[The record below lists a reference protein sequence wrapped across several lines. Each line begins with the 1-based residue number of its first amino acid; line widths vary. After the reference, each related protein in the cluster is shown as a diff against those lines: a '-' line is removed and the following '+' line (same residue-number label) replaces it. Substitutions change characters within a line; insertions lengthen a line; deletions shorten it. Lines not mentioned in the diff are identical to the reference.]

1 MKKKYTVP
9 FRGQQFKRT
18 SEREYTHAWAV
29 IGDET
34 GTVHTTGFS
43 RDLAAAQKA
52 GSSELSYRRK
62 VSGYDGFVLEVAAV
76 EVVSAKKKAADTW
89 EPAEYSHADDVAR
102 YPKLAT
108 KEAKTLG
115 RC

>member
-1 MKKKYTVP
+1 MKTKYTVT

-18 SEREYTHAWAV
+18 SEREYTHAWA
-29 IGDET
+29 IINPN

-52 GSSELSYRRK
+52 GSSELSHRRK
-62 VSGYDGFVLEVAAV
+62 WSNNSAFTMEVNAV
-76 EVVSAKKKAADTW
+76 EVVTGKKKNADDW
-89 EPAEYSHADDVAR
+89 EPLPYNHADDVAK

-108 KEAKTLG
+108 KETGTLG
-115 RC
+115 KR

>member
-1 MKKKYTVP
+1 MKNKYTVT

-18 SEREYTHAWAV
+18 SEREYTHAWAM
-29 IGDET
+29 INPN
-34 GTVHTTGFS
+34 GTVRQTGFS

-76 EVVSAKKKAADTW
+76 QVVTSKKQAADTW

-108 KEAKTLG
+108 KQAKTLG
-115 RC
+115 RR